1 MKFNLTSVSLLA
13 AIPFASIV
21 FSQPIFAQLTIP
33 QRMAQNT
40 CWYMS
45 KGQQLIPAMKFAA
58 NPMMLLIDQTNYITP
73 GYVRQNGAYIQG
85 QAAAYRES
93 VGVDVM
99 QKQFIRSIINNC
111 GNRLSRR
118 DYNSFMEALNE

>member
-33 QRMAQNT
+33 QRMGQNT

-45 KGQQLIPAMKFAA
+45 KGQPVVSAMKFAA

-85 QAAAYRES
+85 QASAYVKS
-93 VGVDVM
+93 VGVDAFS
-99 QKQFIRSIINNC
+99 KQFIRSIVNNC

-118 DYNSFMEALNE
+118 DYDSFMEKLSE